1 MRNNLSLSALSEF
14 ANEIR
19 EAPEEAD
26 ISYGVSLAWET
37 GTRSAVQVKPMKV
50 GPHKVSRSFSWK
62 VDEPRQLLGGN
73 HGPNP
78 QELMLSGL
86 GACIMVAFVV
96 GATTK
101 GIQIDSLEI
110 DVEGDLDLNG
120 FLGLGDTNGTSNG
133 SSGIVGFPQIKYD
146 LKVMA
151 DAPSDVLEEI
161 HQQAVAHSPNAMT
174 IANPVALNGSLIIET
189 GDAGA
194 ENDE

>member
-37 GTRSAVQVKPMKV
+37 GTRSAVQAKPMSV

-110 DVEGDLDLNG
+110 DVEGDLDLSG
-120 FLGLGDTNGTSNG
+120 FLGLGG
-133 SSGIVGFPQIKYD
+133 SGPVGFPQIKYD
-146 LKVMA
+146 IRVMA
-151 DAPSDVLEEI
+151 DAPDEILEEI
-161 HQQAVAHSPNAMT
+161 HKQAVAHSPNAMT
-174 IANPVALNGSLIIET
+174 IANPVALKGNLIIDHGGRHLSET
-189 GDAGA
+189 AA
-194 ENDE
+194 E